1 MPAHRIIIA
10 RLAQCSSDGSS
21 CTLFFPKIDTC
32 VISDRRSSDAQQM
45 QDELI
50 KRTVFQIWKDLVEL
64 PHSATS
70 KTARVLHGA
79 MYSKL
84 AQDSPAA
91 DLAAAPAA
99 PAAPAP
105 AAAGDA
111 GGDGADSPTG
121 RRPGYKQ
128 QLDPGRQQMH
138 PDVGRARMGPSW
150 PGWGQAKNGKSL
162 N

>member
-1 MPAHRIIIA
+1 MFERRQFMHVIFSKDWHMRYIRSKVQRCSTNARI
-10 RLAQCSSDGSS
+10 
-21 CTLFFPKIDTC
+21 
-32 VISDRRSSDAQQM
+32 
-45 QDELI
+45 DELI
-50 KRTVFQIWKDLVEL
+50 KRTLFQICKDFVEL
-64 PHSATS
+64 AHSATS

-79 MYSKL
+79 MYSKP

-99 PAAPAP
+99 PAAAAP
-105 AAAGDA
+105 DAAGDA

-138 PDVGRARMGPSW
+138 PDVGRARMGQDG
-150 PGWGQAKNGKSL
+150 PGWARQKNGKYPL
-162 N
+162 VN